1 MQNCRQRWLSDNEKL
16 TASGGFA
23 PAPAV
28 FGVALP
34 LTSSKGS
41 ALWPHWDRPQIHNP
55 PFQNPGSTGVQQE
68 LFTQ

>member
-23 PAPAV
+23 PAPRRFRGCFAANLLQ
-28 FGVALP
+28 GLGSLAP
-34 LTSSKGS
+34 LGS
-41 ALWPHWDRPQIHNP
+41 TQIHNP